1 MKFYYIFWVILAMSL
16 AIGFTNSMG
25 FTGTDYMTQ
34 PENSAYEMSDVN
46 GTFGNGTPQDD
57 VSLSVTGFFV
67 ALGFV
72 KDLAYNS
79 FIVYDALIDIWGVPE
94 ALATVLQA
102 IVAISWAVFFV
113 QLISRFPWGGMEG

>member
-1 MKFYYIFWVILAMSL
+1 
-16 AIGFTNSMG
+16 
-25 FTGTDYMTQ
+25 
-34 PENSAYEMSDVN
+34 MSDVN